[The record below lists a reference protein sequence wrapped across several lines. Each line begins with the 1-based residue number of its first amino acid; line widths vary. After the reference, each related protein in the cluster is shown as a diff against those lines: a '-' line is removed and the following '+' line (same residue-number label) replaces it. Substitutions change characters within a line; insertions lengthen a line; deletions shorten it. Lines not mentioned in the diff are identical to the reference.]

1 MEVSGEEHDDNGD
14 NAEDDDA
21 ILDLLVLCLQS
32 VFRDSQPVHFAAD
45 HFQRVFN
52 LLRLQL
58 NTAEVLLRHD
68 VRVVCR
74 LHARGERKEVLLVL
88 LVVHVLDAHLVVS
101 TVEGRKMMSHF
112 LLVAQSFNFLAT
124 RVRDG

>member
-1 MEVSGEEHDDNGD
+1 MEVGGEEHDDNRD

-21 ILDLLVLCLQS
+21 ILDLLVLYLQS
-32 VFRDSQPVHFAAD
+32 VFRDSQSVHFAAD

-52 LLRLQL
+52 LLRLQFD
-58 NTAEVLLRHD
+58 TTEMLLRHD
-68 VRVVCR
+68 VRVVGR
-74 LHARGERKEVLLVL
+74 LHTRGQREEVLLVL
-88 LVVHVLDAHLVVS
+88 LVVLVLNAHLVIS

-112 LLVAQSFNFLAT
+112 LLVAQGFNFLAT